1 MFVFHTCTPKRSI
14 PENTFAHMGS
24 LGYSDYHL
32 RRMKVSPERHVDHT
46 ADSGMCRI
54 RNCRPARLR
63 FFLSRKSNV
72 ETERPGHLQREVVL
86 ALERRMVKGYKKGV
100 MNGMNSSERPVLLKQ
115 LEPHLT
121 IMQFSTASLFAA
133 IATLAACVSAAP
145 AGADTAVVSLPVL
158 SSYISDD

>member
-1 MFVFHTCTPKRSI
+1 
-14 PENTFAHMGS
+14 
-24 LGYSDYHL
+24 
-32 RRMKVSPERHVDHT
+32 
-46 ADSGMCRI
+46 
-54 RNCRPARLR
+54 
-63 FFLSRKSNV
+63 
-72 ETERPGHLQREVVL
+72 
-86 ALERRMVKGYKKGV
+86 MVKRYKKGIT
-100 MNGMNSSERPVLLKQ
+100 NSIKSSERPVLLKQ